1 MTRLVVVAN
10 RLPLTIHRAG
20 ARWQADRS
28 SGGLVAALD
37 PVVRRTGG
45 IWVGWPGDAPE
56 GDPAGRA
63 EELARWERELGLV
76 TVDIPSGVGHAFY
89 EGYAN
94 STLWPLLHGFQA
106 RAAFDPETFRA
117 YRDANE
123 RFAAVVCGRM
133 RPDDDLVWIQDYQLM
148 LLPAL
153 VRAAHPGAR
162 LGFFLHVP
170 FPGPETFRVLP
181 ERAAILEGLLGA
193 DVLGF
198 QTHEHLGAF
207 RRTLQQVLGI
217 ESRMDGVEVDG
228 RLVALEARPIGI
240 DPAPWEALAGSPA
253 VRRRVAEIRG
263 AGDRKTLLAVD
274 RLDDTKGIPERLR
287 AFREFLGRYPGWRG
301 RVTLIQVAVPTRE
314 RVPRYAA
321 LRREVNELVG
331 EINGALATAEWNPV
345 VYLRR
350 SIPQAELAALY
361 AAADVCWVGS
371 LRDGMN
377 LVAKEYVAC
386 QGDAAGV
393 LLLSE
398 FAGAA
403 SEMGEAIRIN
413 PYDEA
418 GTAEALSRALDLPD
432 EDRAERQ
439 AALLGRVRR
448 NSAFAWAERSIAD
461 LERVSRQ
468 EATPAVRLGEPSPT
482 AMAAAFD
489 AAATR
494 GCYLD
499 YDGTLVP
506 IARRPVDAR
515 PGPDLVPVLRGL
527 VAREATTVLVVSGRP
542 ARDLEGWFGAID
554 GLWLAAEHGALI
566 RSPATRAW
574 EPLRP
579 AISVDWKPRVRP
591 ILEYFLDQAPGS
603 VIEEKA
609 YSLAWHYRLVE
620 PEFGAWLSG
629 NVAAA
634 LEEQVAGT
642 GLSVLRGRK
651 VLEVRLA
658 WATKSEAVAHLRAV
672 VGRPAFELAAGD
684 DRTDED
690 LFELLGGD
698 AWTIK
703 VGSGATR
710 ARSRVAAPGAVLAL
724 LAALAAGSPG

>member
-10 RLPLTIHRAG
+10 RLPLTIRRIG
-20 ARWQADRS
+20 ARWQAVRS
-28 SGGLVAALD
+28 SGGLVSALD
-37 PVVRRTGG
+37 PVLRRGDG
-45 IWVGWPGDAPE
+45 IWIGWPGETPDGDAP
-56 GDPAGRA
+56 GRTA
-63 EELARWERELGLV
+63 ELERWERDHGLIA
-76 TVDIPSGVGHAFY
+76 VDIPRHVGRAFY

-94 STLWPLLHGFQA
+94 DTLWPLLHGFPA
-106 RAAFDPETFRA
+106 RAVFDPGTFLA

-123 RFAAVVCGRM
+123 RFAAVLADRV
-133 RPDDDLVWIQDYQLM
+133 RPDDDLVWIHDYQLM

-153 VRAAHPGAR
+153 VREAHPGAR
-162 LGFFLHVP
+162 IGFFLHVP
-170 FPGPETFRVLP
+170 FPAPEVFRVLP
-181 ERAAILEGLLGA
+181 ERAAMLEGLLGA
-193 DVLGF
+193 DVIGF
-198 QTHEHLGAF
+198 QTHEHLAAF

-217 ESRMDGVEVDG
+217 DSRMDGVDVGG

-240 DPAPWEALAGSPA
+240 DPAPWEALARSES
-253 VRRRVAEIRG
+253 VRRRVAELRG
-263 AGDRKTLLAVD
+263 TTGRRTIVAVD

-287 AFREFLGRYPGWRG
+287 AFRHFLGTHPEWRG
-301 RVTLIQVAVPTRE
+301 RASLIQVAVPSRE

-331 EINGALATAEWNPV
+331 EINGALGSADWNPV

-350 SIPQAELAALY
+350 SIPQPEIAALY

-386 QGDAAGV
+386 QGDGAGV

-403 SEMGEAIRIN
+403 SEMGEALRIN

-418 GTAEALSRALDLPD
+418 GTAAALERALAMPED
-432 EDRAERQ
+432 DRAERQ
-439 AALLGRVRR
+439 AALLARVRR

-461 LERVSRQ
+461 LEGVGRRNGGPSGVLRQ
-468 EATPAVRLGEPSPT
+468 PSLPAIR
-482 AMAAAFD
+482 AAFE

-506 IARRPVDAR
+506 IAPRPVDAR
-515 PGPDLVPVLRGL
+515 PGPDLAPVLRSL
-527 VAREATTVLVVSGRP
+527 VAREATTVLIVSGRR
-542 ARDLEGWFGAID
+542 ASELDAWFGSID

-566 RSPATRAW
+566 RAPGGGTW
-574 EPLRP
+574 EPLQP
-579 AISVDWKPRVRP
+579 GAVADWKARVRP
-591 ILEYFLDQAPGS
+591 ILEYFLDQAPAS
-603 VIEEKA
+603 AIEEKE

-620 PEFGAWLSG
+620 PEFGDWLAG

-642 GLSVLRGRK
+642 ALSVLRGSK
-651 VLEVRLA
+651 VIEVRFA
-658 WATKSEAVAHLRAV
+658 WATKSEAVARIRAAA
-672 VGRPAFELAAGD
+672 GQPAFELAAGD

-690 LFELLGGD
+690 LFEALGEG

-703 VGSGATR
+703 VGSGPTG
-710 ARSRVAAPGAVLAL
+710 ARTRVATPSAVLAL
-724 LAALAAGSPG
+724 LAALGTVPAG